1 MRITFLSD
9 WMRRGAGV
17 SVALANLAEALAAG
31 GHEVT
36 LCGSD
41 AAGVEAVL
49 GRPAPFE
56 CTPLPP
62 LGRGA
67 AARARAVM
75 ALRPAIER
83 TRADV
88 YVPVTFP
95 FERLAG
101 RLAAPTVLYDHGAI
115 PAAGAPPAV
124 AAALLRVQASTR
136 RARRRAAGVVT
147 VSHWL
152 APQIAAPRP
161 ARARAGRPHR

>member
-101 RLAAPTVLYDHGAI
+101 RLGAPTVLYDQRAI
-115 PAAGAPPAV
+115 PAAGGPPPPV
-124 AAALLRVQASTR
+124 AAALVRVQAAAR
-136 RARRRAAGVVT
+136 RARRRPAGVVT

-152 APQIAAPRP
+152 AQQIDAPR
-161 ARARAGRPHR
+161 RARAV

>member
-41 AAGVEAVL
+41 AAGGEAVL

-56 CTPLPP
+56 CPPLPP

-101 RLAAPTVLYDHGAI
+101 RRGARTGPYAPGAI
-115 PAAGAPPAV
+115 PAGGAPPAV

-152 APQIAAPRP
+152 AREDGAPGP
-161 ARARAGRPHR
+161 APAGAG